1 MNGEV
6 DDPFPVEDCLFEET
20 FSSDSVYNLSGH
32 KLRIKQ
38 VFGANLGVAAPVW
51 EAAIQLSNYLVERSV
66 ELKGRRVIELG
77 AGTGLL
83 GIFAARL
90 GQLSSIMS
98 CFYKLYIFLPGAV
111 VTLTDLPI
119 ALPPLQAN
127 VSANTP
133 PGGWSTAPTVLPLSW
148 GKDHLTFP
156 ADWDLVLGADLIY
169 LPETFPLL
177 VETLAHLCHSGTVV
191 FFCSKMRREH
201 KTQEF
206 YEQYLPTRFKVELV
220 KSDERQNIN
229 IYEVTLQT

>member
-90 GQLSSIMS
+90 
-98 CFYKLYIFLPGAV
+98 GAV

>member
-32 KLRIKQ
+32 ELRIRQ

-51 EAAIQLSNYLVERSV
+51 EAAVQLSDHLMEQSV
-66 ELKGRRVIELG
+66 ELRGRRVIELG

-90 GQLSSIMS
+90 G
-98 CFYKLYIFLPGAV
+98 AV

-119 ALPPLQAN
+119 AVPSLSAN
-127 VSANTP
+127 VSANAP
-133 PGGWSTAPTVLPLSW
+133 PGGWSSPPSVLPLSW
-148 GKDHLTFP
+148 GTDQLHFP
-156 ADWDLVLGADLIY
+156 SDWDLVLGSDIIY

-177 VETLAHLCHSGTVV
+177 MDTLVHLCHSGTVV
-191 FFCSKMRREH
+191 FFCSKMRKEH
-201 KTQEF
+201 KTHEF
-206 YEQYLPTRFKVELV
+206 YENYLPTRFNTELV
-220 KSDERQNIN
+220 QRDELQNIN
-229 IYEVTLQT
+229 IYKAILRT